1 MSALSAALAASS
13 CALSAVCG
21 YVVFT
26 LTAQRRMRIRRRRKA
41 LDIVSGGGDD
51 ARQPRD
57 LRGVGL
63 RYAES
68 LTRRLYTGAAEPLSP
83 LVRAKQADKTRSG
96 RRFLEQVRFA
106 GCEKDVSVSAF
117 CEAELRLG
125 LVGAAAGGLL
135 GAMFSLELAALL
147 CTVGLAV
154 GYSLPSQGLK
164 AARKRRAIDAE
175 QHLSEMLEVVA
186 LGLRSGLSFDL
197 SFALYGSH
205 FEGEFAQ
212 ACGRAYRR
220 WALGL
225 MTREESLRQLAQSY
239 ECEQL
244 KRVID
249 GVLRSLRLGTSLTG
263 VLEDAASQSRA
274 AYRAALEE
282 RVAKAPVKMMLPTG
296 TLILPAML
304 LMVMGPVLL
313 ELAGGF

>member
-1 MSALSAALAASS
+1 MSTLSVVFAASS

-21 YVVFT
+21 YGAFS
-26 LTAQRRMRIRRRRKA
+26 LAAQRRVRVRRRRKA
-41 LDIVSGGGDD
+41 LGAVSGEVEGS
-51 ARQPRD
+51 RTSRD
-57 LRGVGL
+57 LKGFGL

-68 LTRRLYTGAAEPLSP
+68 LTRELYTGAAEPISP

-96 RRFLEQVRFA
+96 KRFLEQARSA

-135 GAMFSLELAALL
+135 GAVFSIELAVVL
-147 CTVGLAV
+147 CMAGLAI
-154 GYSLPSQGLK
+154 GYSLPAQSLK
-164 AARKRRAIDAE
+164 TARKRRAVDAE

-197 SFALYGSH
+197 SFALYASH

-225 MTREESLRQLAQSY
+225 MTREESLHQLAESY

-244 KRVID
+244 RRVID
-249 GVLRSLRLGTSLTG
+249 SILRSLRLGTSLTG

-274 AYRAALEE
+274 TYRAALEE

>member
-1 MSALSAALAASS
+1 MSAWAVVLAVLACAAAA
-13 CALSAVCG
+13 AAG
-21 YVVFT
+21 YGAFVF
-26 LTAQRRMRIRRRRKA
+26 AYERQSRIRRRRRA
-41 LDIVSGGGDD
+41 LGLVTGESSA
-51 ARQPRD
+51 ARPSRD
-57 LRGVGL
+57 LKGVGL

-68 LTRRLYTGAAEPLSP
+68 LTRGLYTGAAEPLSP
-83 LVRAKQADKTRSG
+83 FVRAGRAEQTRAG
-96 RRFLEQVRFA
+96 RRFAREARAA
-106 GCEKDVSVSAF
+106 GCEKEVSASAF
-117 CEAELRLG
+117 CEAQMRFALTGAAGGGVAGAAFSLELAVL
-125 LVGAAAGGLL
+125 LCAVGAAAGY
-135 GAMFSLELAALL
+135 ALPF
-147 CTVGLAV
+147 V
-154 GYSLPSQGLK
+154 SLK
-164 AARKRRAIDAE
+164 AARKRRALDAE

-212 ACGRAYRR
+212 AYGRAYRR

-225 MTREESLRQLAQSY
+225 MTREESLRQLAEAY

-244 KRVID
+244 RRMVD
-249 GVLRSLRLGTSLTG
+249 GTVRSLRLGTSLTG
-263 VLEDAASQSRA
+263 VLEEAASQSRA
-274 AYRAALEE
+274 SYRAALEE

>member
-1 MSALSAALAASS
+1 MSALSVVFAVSS
-13 CALSAVCG
+13 CALSAACG
-21 YVVFT
+21 YGTFSLV
-26 LTAQRRMRIRRRRKA
+26 AQRRARIRRRRKA
-41 LDIVSGGGDD
+41 LGTVSGE
-51 ARQPRD
+51 AVESWASRD
-57 LRGVGL
+57 LKGLGL

-68 LTRRLYTGAAEPLSP
+68 LTRGFYTGAAEPISP
-83 LVRAKQADKTRSG
+83 LVSTRQAEKTRSG
-96 RRFLEQVRFA
+96 KRFLEQAKSA

-117 CEAELRLG
+117 CEAELRFG
-125 LVGAAAGGLL
+125 LVGAAVGGLL
-135 GAMFSLELAALL
+135 GAVFSIELAAVLGV
-147 CTVGLAV
+147 VGLAI
-154 GYSLPSQGLK
+154 GYSLPTQSLK
-164 AARKRRAIDAE
+164 TARKRRAVDAE

-197 SFALYGSH
+197 SFALYASH
-205 FEGEFAQ
+205 FEGGFAQ
-212 ACGRAYRR
+212 ECGRAYRR

-225 MTREESLRQLAQSY
+225 MTREESLHQLAQSY

-244 KRVID
+244 RRVID
-249 GVLRSLRLGTSLTG
+249 SILRSLRLGTSLTG

-274 AYRAALEE
+274 TYRAALEE